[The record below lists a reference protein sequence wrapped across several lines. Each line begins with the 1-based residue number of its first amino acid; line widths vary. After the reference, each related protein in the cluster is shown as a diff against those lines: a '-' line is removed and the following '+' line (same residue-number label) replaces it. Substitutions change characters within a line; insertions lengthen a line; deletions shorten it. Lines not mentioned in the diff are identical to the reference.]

1 MSKLLE
7 QRGQNYG
14 DFSGQASI
22 SQGLKDVARNGV
34 QYDSLKPFQKESV
47 EMILHKIARIV
58 NGNPNY
64 IDSWRDIIGYSQLVV
79 DELNQTEGATDSK
92 IVKVVVKNGKME
104 ELNEN

>member
-64 IDSWRDIIGYSQLVV
+64 IDSWRDIIGYSQLVI

-104 ELNEN
+104 ELNDN

>member
-58 NGNPNY
+58 NGNPIY

-104 ELNEN
+104 ELNDN

>member
-22 SQGLKDVARNGV
+22 SQGLKDVARKGV

-64 IDSWRDIIGYSQLVV
+64 IDSWKDIIGYLQLVV
-79 DELNQTEGATDSK
+79 DKLNKTDGATDSQIVK
-92 IVKVVVKNGKME
+92 IVIKNGNRVKV
-104 ELNEN
+104 NEG

>member
-64 IDSWRDIIGYSQLVV
+64 IDSWRDIIGYAQLVV
-79 DELNQTEGATDSK
+79 DELNKTEGATDSK

-104 ELNEN
+104 ELNDN

>member
-64 IDSWRDIIGYSQLVV
+64 IDSWRDIIGYAQLVV

-104 ELNEN
+104 ELNDN

>member
-64 IDSWRDIIGYSQLVV
+64 IDSWRDIIGYTQLVV

-104 ELNEN
+104 ELNDN

>member
-1 MSKLLE
+1 MSELLNK
-7 QRGQNYG
+7 RGENYG
-14 DFSGQASI
+14 KFSGQASI
-22 SQGLKDVARNGV
+22 SQGLKDAAKNGV

-64 IDSWRDIIGYSQLVV
+64 IDSWRDIIGYAQLVV

>member
-14 DFSGQASI
+14 DFSGQANI
-22 SQGLKDVARNGV
+22 SQSLKHVARNGV
-34 QYDSLKPFQKESV
+34 QYDSLKPFQKESI

-64 IDSWRDIIGYSQLVV
+64 IDSWKDIIGYSQLVV
-79 DELNQTEGATDSK
+79 DKLNKTDGATDSQ
-92 IVKVVVKNGKME
+92 IVKVVIKNGNRVKV
-104 ELNEN
+104 NED

>member
-104 ELNEN
+104 ELNDN

>member
-64 IDSWRDIIGYSQLVV
+64 IDSWKDIIGYSQLVV
-79 DELNQTEGATDSK
+79 DKLNKTEGATDSK

-104 ELNEN
+104 ELNDN